1 MKLTIAS
8 LGLVASAMCALTGPA
23 AAMQPGAAV
32 AGPGAIYIQQA
43 DLSRQMM
50 ASIAKQA
57 DPALATIG
65 VTDDHS
71 IHEVHRSKPGPP
83 AIHPGATELH
93 FILSGSGLMV
103 TGGRIVTAADGKKE
117 VEGGVARMVHKG
129 DAIIIAPGMPHW
141 YKQINGSISYLEV
154 RFVTPAAGDTPK

>member
-8 LGLVASAMCALTGPA
+8 LGLMVAALCALSRPA

-93 FILSGSGLMV
+93 FILSGSGLLV
-103 TGGRIVTAADGKKE
+103 SGGRIVTAADGKKE
-117 VEGGVARMVHKG
+117 VEGGVARTVRKG
-129 DAIIIAPGMPHW
+129 DAIIIPPGTPHW